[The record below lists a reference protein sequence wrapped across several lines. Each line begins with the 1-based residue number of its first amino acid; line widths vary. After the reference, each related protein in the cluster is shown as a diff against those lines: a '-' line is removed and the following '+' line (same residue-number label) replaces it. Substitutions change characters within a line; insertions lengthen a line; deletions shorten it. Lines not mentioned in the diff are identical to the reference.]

1 LREKE
6 TGKTGEARRSRDE
19 RLVEGVRWRMAR
31 DGERI
36 ARLRRLE
43 RMEQAARVWVNGRE
57 VGGRRYAHLAES
69 YD

>member
-1 LREKE
+1 MAAQIR
-6 TGKTGEARRSRDE
+6 AFRSRDE
-19 RLVEGVRWRMAR
+19 RLVEGVRWRMSR

-43 RMEQAARVWVNGRE
+43 RMERAARVWVNGRE
-57 VGGRRYAHLAES
+57 VGGHHHAHLAES

>member
-1 LREKE
+1 
-6 TGKTGEARRSRDE
+6 
-19 RLVEGVRWRMAR
+19 MAR

-57 VGGRRYAHLAES
+57 VGGRRHAHLAES